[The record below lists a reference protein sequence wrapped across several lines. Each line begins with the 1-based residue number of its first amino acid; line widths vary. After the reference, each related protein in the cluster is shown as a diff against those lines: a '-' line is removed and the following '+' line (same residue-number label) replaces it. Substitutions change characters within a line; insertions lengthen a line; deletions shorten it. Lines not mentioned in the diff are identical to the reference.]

1 MKNLF
6 LRVAMTLAFVAM
18 GFTAYAQSTVKGTVK
33 DAAGEAIIGAAVQVA
48 GTHNGAITD
57 IDGSFTLP
65 GVHQGDKLE
74 ASCIG
79 YAGQTITWNGGVV
92 NFVLEEDAEMLEG
105 TVVTALGIRK
115 DEKKVGYAVS
125 SVSAESLN
133 ATVAPSLGSALYGK
147 ASGVRV
153 STAFRFV
160 VFPPSLVPTSPSS
173 SWTAFRSATEM
184 PTTVT
189 TGVFSESSPMVC
201 PISTLKISRT

>member
-6 LRVAMTLAFVAM
+6 LRVTMTLALLAGCMSAF
-18 GFTAYAQSTVKGTVK
+18 AQSTVKGTVK

-57 IDGSFTLP
+57 LDGSFTLP

-74 ASCIG
+74 VSCIG

-92 NFVLEEDAEMLEG
+92 NVVLQEDAEMLEG

-133 ATVAPSLGSALYGK
+133 ATVAP
-147 ASGVRV
+147 
-153 STAFRFV
+153 
-160 VFPPSLVPTSPSS
+160 FPGL
-173 SWTAFRSATEM
+173 
-184 PTTVT
+184 
-189 TGVFSESSPMVC
+189 C
-201 PISTLKISRT
+201 PLW